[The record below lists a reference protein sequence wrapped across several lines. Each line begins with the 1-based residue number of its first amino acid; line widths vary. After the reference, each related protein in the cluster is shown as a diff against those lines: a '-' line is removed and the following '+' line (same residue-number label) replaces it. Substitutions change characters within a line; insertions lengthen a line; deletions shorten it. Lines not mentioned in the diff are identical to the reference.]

1 MFFKKVLGNIFRFSA
16 SNRNIRKE
24 NSKTKDRLEKFTY
37 IDNQNNFND
46 FLKKLENYKTIVL
59 DTEFTHRTT
68 YFPILSIIQIAVI
81 DENND
86 KNLFIIDCKSNLN
99 LEGFY
104 RVINDEKIMKILHS
118 PKQDLQIFF
127 QESQLKPKNIIDTQL
142 MANFCDIGFNI
153 GYSVLVEKFLKIK
166 LDKFEQN
173 SNWQK
178 RPLTNSQIKYALL
191 DVEYLHQIFK
201 SLKQELEKLG
211 RYSWFLEEMEIFL
224 NKIFD
229 QSNENL
235 FKPYFFKNKSP
246 SEIFVIKKLILFREE
261 MAKKINVPRQH
272 FIKDEAIEQIV
283 IEQKIS
289 PRFDKE
295 TREKILEILD
305 LGLTVNNKEELEL
318 KKTSQ
323 INKEKKVFLEV
334 KNFINFT
341 ANKLGLKSQ
350 ILLTTADIKLII
362 SDKQKLKEK
371 VCGWRFELFG
381 KELEKIINL

>member
-1 MFFKKVLGNIFRFSA
+1 MFFKKILGNLFHFSA

-37 IDNQNNFND
+37 IDSQNSFNN
-46 FLKKLENYKTIVL
+46 FLKKLKNCETIVL

-68 YFPILSIIQIAVI
+68 YFPILSIIQIAFI

-86 KNLFIIDCKSNLN
+86 KNLFIIDCKSSLK

-104 RVINDEKIMKILHS
+104 KIIADEKIMKILHS

-153 GYSVLVEKFLKIK
+153 GYSALVEKFLKIK

-191 DVEYLHQIFK
+191 DVEYLHQIYK

-211 RYSWFLEEMEIFL
+211 RYSWFLEDMEIFI

-229 QSNENL
+229 SSNENL

-261 MAKKINVPRQH
+261 RAKKFNIPRQH
-272 FIKDEAIEQIV
+272 FIKDEMIEKIIV
-283 IEQKIS
+283 ENRIS
-289 PRFDKE
+289 PRFDEE
-295 TREKILEILD
+295 TRREILEILD
-305 LGLTVNNKEELEL
+305 LGLTINNSQELEI
-318 KKTSQ
+318 KKNKQ
-323 INKEKKVFLEV
+323 ANKEKATFEEV
-334 KNFINFT
+334 KNLINFT
-341 ANKLGLKSQ
+341 ANKLDLKSQ

-362 SDKQKLKEK
+362 SDKSKFKEK